1 MAVFSYFRR
10 LFEGLF
16 ERSGQTVFLFLE
28 TLVELRH
35 LHRRINPTLLCMLQF
50 GVNTLP
56 LAAFIGFFVGM
67 VTALQTGTELKKLG
81 MTDLLAGPIVGVS
94 LMREMG
100 PVITAVIICGRVGAA
115 MTAELGTM
123 VVTEEIDVLRS
134 LGISP
139 VRFLVLPRFVASV
152 TMVPALTA
160 YSVLIGIWGGALV
173 STRYLGVSSTVF
185 YNELFRTLKTHDIV
199 SGMGKTF
206 FFGAII
212 AIVCC
217 HMGLTTT
224 RGAEGVGRST
234 MKAVVVSLTAI
245 LISDYFL
252 TRFGDP
258 VITWILG

>member
-1 MAVFSYFRR
+1 MTVFSYFRDF
-10 LFEGLF
+10 FEGLF
-16 ERSGQTVFLFLE
+16 ERSGQIVLL
-28 TLVELRH
+28 LGQCLAELRQ
-35 LHRRINPTLLCMLQF
+35 LPRRINPTLQCMKQF

-67 VTALQTGTELKKLG
+67 VTALQTGMELKKLG
-81 MTDLLAGPIVGVS
+81 LTDLLAGPLVGVAM
-94 LMREMG
+94 MREMG
-100 PVITAVIICGRVGAA
+100 PVLTAVIICGRVGAA

-139 VRFLVLPRFVASV
+139 VRFLVLPRFVASI
-152 TMVPALTA
+152 TMVPALTV

-173 STRYLGVSSTVF
+173 STRYLGVSQVVF
-185 YNELFRTLKTHDIV
+185 YNELFRAVKTHDVI

-234 MKAVVVSLTAI
+234 MRAVVVSLTAI

-258 VITWILG
+258 FITWMLG